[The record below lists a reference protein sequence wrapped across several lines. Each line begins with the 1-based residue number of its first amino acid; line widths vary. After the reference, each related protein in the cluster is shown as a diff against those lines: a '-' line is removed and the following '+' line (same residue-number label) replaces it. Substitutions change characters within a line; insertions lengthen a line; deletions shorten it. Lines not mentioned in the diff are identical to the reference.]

1 MNPDPSADIHAS
13 TANATG
19 LKNPTASP
27 VDSSHLIHPDH
38 AAMTAILDNS
48 PMLLIHYRIWA
59 LSTGGTLLSG
69 VSMFLLGVTLPL
81 VIPRLHMPASSVGMV
96 AAMLMG
102 GTVIGALLGGH
113 IADRWGRKP
122 VMISDMILLIIAA
135 TLAALAPNATILTQ
149 AELLLGIGV
158 GMDFP
163 VASSYL
169 AEFMPQGRR
178 GRMMAASI
186 AIQSVGMLAGVA
198 LAILLLQNA
207 RTGDDTWRWL
217 LAAEILVVL
226 PYLIGRLSLPESV
239 RWCMGHGRNAQAAK
253 ILTRFAPDQK
263 KQLLQ
268 IAQRLGRKHHHVAKI
283 LPGHRLG
290 IATLFAP
297 EYRRRTLLVTLP
309 WFFMDIATYGIGL
322 FTTILLGSMR
332 SDLPTLSSTLGRDL
346 SNALDSGKV
355 DLFLL
360 LGSLLSLWAVPKLG
374 RIHMQL
380 IGFFGMIL
388 GMTLLLI
395 AAHQHAEN
403 VIQKYYM
410 ILGGF
415 MLFNL
420 FMTMGPNATTFILPT
435 EMYPT
440 QVRAFGAG
448 FAAAI
453 AKIGATI
460 SVFLLPLIQAN
471 WGLSAVLLLMIL
483 VSLLGLG
490 MTWIFR
496 VQGHGKTL
504 EEHHGPEVPQ

>member
-1 MNPDPSADIHAS
+1 M
-13 TANATG
+13 TG
-19 LKNPTASP
+19 
-27 VDSSHLIHPDH
+27 
-38 AAMTAILDNS
+38 ILDTS
-48 PMLLIHYRIWA
+48 PMLPLHYRIWA

-81 VIPRLHMPASSVGMV
+81 VIPRFAMPASSVGMM

-113 IADRWGRKP
+113 LADRWGRKP
-122 VMISDMILLIIAA
+122 IMISDMIVLMAAA
-135 TLAALAPNATILTQ
+135 TLAAFAPNATILTQ
-149 AELLLGIGV
+149 AELLVGIGV

-169 AEFMPQGRR
+169 AEFMPQGKR

-186 AIQSVGMLAGVA
+186 AIQSIGMLSGAA
-198 LAILLLQNA
+198 LAILWLQHA
-207 RTGDDTWRWL
+207 HSGDETWRWL
-217 LAAEILVVL
+217 LAAEILVVF

-239 RWCMGHGRNAQAAK
+239 RWCMGHGRNAEAAS
-253 ILTRFAPDQK
+253 ILMRIAPDK
-263 KQLLQ
+263 KMQLQQL
-268 IAQRLGRKHHHVAKI
+268 AKNLGRKKHHVAKTS
-283 LPGHRLG
+283 PGHHLG
-290 IATLFAP
+290 LATLFSP

-309 WFFMDIATYGIGL
+309 WFFMDVATYGIGL
-322 FTTILLGSMR
+322 FTTILLGSLQ
-332 SDLPTLSSTLGRDL
+332 DNPLAVSSTLSRDL
-346 SNALDSGKV
+346 GNALDSGKV
-355 DLFLL
+355 DFFLL
-360 LGSLLSLWAVPKLG
+360 LGSLLSLWVIPKLG

-380 IGFFGMIL
+380 IGFIGMIL
-388 GMTLLLI
+388 GMGLLLD
-395 AAHQHAEN
+395 AALHKQGTVNMHYSLTLA
-403 VIQKYYM
+403 
-410 ILGGF
+410 GF

-448 FAAAI
+448 FAAAV

-460 SVFLLPLIQAN
+460 SVFLLPLIQAH
-471 WGLSAVLLLMIL
+471 WGISAVLALMIL

-490 MTWIFR
+490 FTWIFQ

-504 EEHHGPEVPQ
+504 EEHHGPEVPK

>member
-1 MNPDPSADIHAS
+1 MKTTNSAGKVHA
-13 TANATG
+13 
-19 LKNPTASP
+19 
-27 VDSSHLIHPDH
+27 VHPDH
-38 AAMTAILDNS
+38 ATMTGILDNS
-48 PMLLIHYRIWA
+48 PMLPLHYRIWA

-81 VIPRLHMPASSVGMV
+81 VIPHFAMPASSVGMV

-113 IADRWGRKP
+113 LADRWGRKP
-122 VMISDMILLIIAA
+122 IMIADMILLIIAA
-135 TLAALAPNATILTQ
+135 SLAAFAPNATILTQ

-186 AIQSVGMLAGVA
+186 AIQSVGMLAGA
-198 LAILLLQNA
+198 GLAILLLQHA
-207 RTGDDTWRWL
+207 QSGDDTWRWL

-226 PYLIGRLSLPESV
+226 PYLVGRLGLPESV
-239 RWCMGHGRNAQAAK
+239 RWCIGHGRNTEAAK
-253 ILTRFAPDQK
+253 ILLRFAPDK
-263 KQLLQ
+263 KSQLQQ
-268 IAQRLGRKHHHVAKI
+268 IAQNLGRKRHHVAKI
-283 LPGHRLG
+283 PPGHHLG
-290 IATLFAP
+290 LATLFSP

-322 FTTILLGSMR
+322 FTTILLGSLR
-332 SDLPTLSSTLGRDL
+332 SNLLTVTSTLSRDIG
-346 SNALDSGKV
+346 NALDSGKV
-355 DLFLL
+355 DIFLL
-360 LGSLLSLWAVPKLG
+360 LGSLLSLWIVPKLG

-380 IGFFGMIL
+380 IGFAGMIL
-388 GMTLLLI
+388 GMGVLLDSALHNRWDQNTHYYLI
-395 AAHQHAEN
+395 LA
-403 VIQKYYM
+403 
-410 ILGGF
+410 GF

-448 FAAAI
+448 FAAAV

-460 SVFLLPLIQAN
+460 SVFLLPLIQAR
-471 WGLSAVLLLMIL
+471 WGLPAVLALMIM
-483 VSLLGLG
+483 VSLLGLSI
-490 MTWIFR
+490 TWFFR

-504 EEHHGPEVPQ
+504 EEHHGPAVPQ